1 MWKKR
6 LRQYQ
11 WLGLAVFLALG
22 ALGFFLFTQRP
33 AEPDEVLFE
42 TSSESTTASSSPA
55 VKQYVDIKGAVKAPG
70 MYQVDAEM
78 RVFDAIELAGG
89 FLAEADTDQVNFA
102 QHVTDQMVIYVPKV
116 GEETAPSVSTL
127 SSGSAEGDLVNI
139 NTADAER
146 LQTLPGIGPKKAAE
160 IIQYR
165 ETNGSFQSVD
175 ELEKVSGIGKKTVEK
190 LQQNITIE

>member
-1 MWKKR
+1 MWQKR

-11 WLGLAVFLALG
+11 WFVIAVIAALG
-22 ALGFFLFTQRP
+22 ALGFFWFMQRP

-42 TSSESTTASSSPA
+42 ASSESTTISSSHA
-55 VKQYVDIKGAVKAPG
+55 VKQYVDIKGAVKSPG

-78 RVFDAIELAGG
+78 RVFDVIELAGG

-116 GEETAPSVSTL
+116 GETAVSPAAAPG
-127 SSGSAEGDLVNI
+127 SSAESDLVNI

-175 ELEKVSGIGKKTVEK
+175 ELEKVAGIGKKTVEK